1 MRRRRGCAA
10 GGWRA
15 RTTPVRSGCSTRS
28 ADRAA
33 AARRFRRRPGA
44 DRPRPDARA
53 LGAGPQWRYGVTH
66 DVFHLTDWGRNRQRL
81 SPELAGYLR
90 LWLPSWLEN
99 WLEEELWDL
108 VGELLAVTA
117 CLPAAPYDPVA
128 WQRLAGAQAADGS
141 VPEIGAAPATG
152 TGRGLHGLLPLHPG
166 DRVRR
171 HPRPYRLRRGRTGP
185 PAGRRGDGGRADPLR
200 KRERPVTVT
209 AASPAL
215 LHGVG
220 DRALTWLDDHR
231 EHFRLTPQD
240 FATNGAVIERL
251 KPIGELALN
260 MQVLFR
266 EGVAGSRQKERPESC
281 WTSPGGSCWTA
292 ATCWPALQHDEPLSP
307 VPLEVYATFH
317 ELGHRH
323 PGLEA
328 ALEVCRRT
336 TTWTALEMMP
346 NRRLGVLN
354 AERKLGLPPSSD
366 FDRAVDRTWLG
377 QLAEPWTV
385 QLHIAYDLTHTV
397 FHLTNWGEAPER
409 IPPAIADYLTRYLP
423 AWMDGLGGPRTL
435 GSARRTSR
443 RRRLSAAAGTG
454 RGAVGAVR
462 GRTVAHRRDA
472 HPAPDAAGRRGA
484 GLRPRPPPHPGRRVR
499 LRDGHLPGPV
509 RRRMSPDRSG
519 PVLGD
524 RLADAVALI
533 DAPDVVVGVTRNG
546 RRTVMTGGSALA
558 PPTPRHALRYELGSL
573 SKTFTVLLLADL
585 ARVRRAVAGRSAG
598 RPPAGAAAAAPE
610 FAPDHPVASGH
621 PHLRAAADPRRPDRR
636 RAAASLRQRLCPLR
650 HRAAA
655 ATPSPAPGRGTGRA
669 PAGGTPTSD
678 WHCSARSCPAPRAP
692 LTPPCSPTGCCA
704 PLGLSDTTLGPG
716 TTGTDAIGHRTNG
729 GDAGGQRRHGRL
741 RRRRVGPFHPRR
753 SAHLPRGVPL
763 PRRHPAGAAAARRPG
778 AAAATRLAQTQHPHP
793 DVVSASRCAGPVALP
808 RRARPSASRH
818 SSATT
823 RRRAPGWSRWPPA
836 AAAAAT

>member
-1 MRRRRGCAA
+1 M
-10 GGWRA
+10 
-15 RTTPVRSGCSTRS
+15 
-28 ADRAA
+28 
-33 AARRFRRRPGA
+33 
-44 DRPRPDARA
+44 
-53 LGAGPQWRYGVTH
+53 
-66 DVFHLTDWGRNRQRL
+66 
-81 SPELAGYLR
+81 
-90 LWLPSWLEN
+90 
-99 WLEEELWDL
+99 
-108 VGELLAVTA
+108 
-117 CLPAAPYDPVA
+117 
-128 WQRLAGAQAADGS
+128 
-141 VPEIGAAPATG
+141 
-152 TGRGLHGLLPLHPG
+152 
-166 DRVRR
+166 
-171 HPRPYRLRRGRTGP
+171 
-185 PAGRRGDGGRADPLR
+185 
-200 KRERPVTVT
+200 TVT

-231 EHFRLTPQD
+231 EHFRLTPDD
-240 FATNGAVIERL
+240 FATNGAVVERL

-266 EGVAGSRQKERPESC
+266 EGVAGSRQKERAGKLLDFAWRELLD
-281 WTSPGGSCWTA
+281 GGNVLA
-292 ATCWPALQHDEPLSP
+292 RLQHDEPLSP

-443 RRRLSAAAGTG
+443 RRRLSAAAGPG

-484 GLRPRPPPHPGRRVR
+484 GLRPGPPPHPGRRVR

-533 DAPDVVVGVTRNG
+533 DAPDVVVAVTRNG

-585 ARVRRAVAGRSAG
+585 ARAGVLSL
-598 RPPAGAAAAAPE
+598 
-610 FAPDHPVASGH
+610 D
-621 PHLRAAADPRRPDRR
+621 DPL
-636 RAAASLRQRLCPLR
+636 A
-650 HRAAA
+650 
-655 ATPSPAPGRGTGRA
+655 
-669 PAGGTPTSD
+669 
-678 WHCSARSCPAPRAP
+678 
-692 LTPPCSPTGCCA
+692 
-704 PLGLSDTTLGPG
+704 
-716 TTGTDAIGHRTNG
+716 
-729 GDAGGQRRHGRL
+729 
-741 RRRRVGPFHPRR
+741 
-753 SAHLPRGVPL
+753 AHLPELPL
-763 PRRHPAGAAAARRPG
+763 PHPIAAGSPCG
-778 AAAATRLAQTQHPHP
+778 I
-793 DVVSASRCAGPVALP
+793 
-808 RRARPSASRH
+808 
-818 SSATT
+818 
-823 RRRAPGWSRWPPA
+823 WPP
-836 AAAAAT
+836 TPPGCRGSPPT